1 MRNTIYRIL
10 YAAVLFC
17 VSFLLLEVFAA
28 GTSTQ
33 TTTRMSDAVLP
44 VVSMDTGSTVFN
56 TLYGLTQEQDP
67 GQMRTV
73 LTPIDSNRSI
83 GLQIRAYGQSISAL
97 SMEVRDITGDRLIEQ
112 EAVEVTLEE
121 DSVYKAQLAFK
132 NLISP
137 DTEYMLV
144 LRLSTEE
151 TQDIRYYTR
160 FMYTEDNE
168 VWDVAE
174 EALTFARTFHD
185 KTFDKTAEDYL
196 LTYLEPSDDVS
207 NSSLASVTLYNSAD
221 AVTWGDLNPTE
232 ITEPVY
238 SITDR
243 EGATVG
249 IRGTYYVSAPA
260 QNGEP
265 SQTLLF
271 RCEEFYELRKGTDRF
286 YLMDY
291 ERTMSQD
298 FDPQHPYGTSGGL
311 TIGITSSQI
320 QAVRNAQRT
329 VTAFVQDG
337 RLYEYS
343 SSEDLLIYIFGFDE
357 AGDTGERE
365 THAEHDIRILHVEED
380 GSTDF
385 LVYGYMNSGRH
396 EGKIGVSFYHY
407 SGEYHT
413 MEEKVFVPYSG
424 SWERLKDRIDQISH
438 YDVETGKLYLILDNA
453 LYEIDVNVCSL
464 RLVEGNLAEKSTV
477 ITSNGVLVAYAEE
490 EGGQTTGRIVLVN
503 LNGLNKTVV
512 EPPTGSYAV
521 PLGFLGQDLVYG
533 TTSRQEELQDVIG
546 SKITLMDHV
555 YIVDQELNVLEDYH
569 SEGYYV
575 TGCEVRDNQLVLDRV
590 QKNTSDDASETAYV
604 PAEADTI
611 SSADSSSTSSL
622 VQNVSFAGYGT
633 MKQLSLG
640 VTDWSDCQYMRPQEI
655 LYEGSRE
662 LSPRGSVQTGASSQ
676 STVSTES
683 EEPETEYFIYSCK
696 EYLGSTDRISTAIEQ
711 ADQERT
717 GVVVDKSGQYIWKN
731 TTQQRVEIDALTT
744 MESGAAMNNDSKAAC
759 LNAMLAYAE
768 EGTLQTD
775 ASDLLAEGKSVLEI
789 LSDQLQQSQTL
800 DLTGCSMDEVL
811 YYVEQGSPVYAA
823 AENGTAVLIVGY
835 GPENI
840 EVYDPSAGSVHLLAR
855 STASELFEKTGNQFI
870 SYM

>member
-17 VSFLLLEVFAA
+17 VAFLLMEVFAA

-33 TTTRMSDAVLP
+33 TTTEMSAAVLP

-73 LTPIDSNRSI
+73 LTPIDSDRTI
-83 GLQIRAYGQSISAL
+83 GLQIRAYGQTISAL

-112 EAVEVTLEE
+112 EAVEVTGGE
-121 DSVYKAQLAFK
+121 DSVYSAQLTFK

-144 LRLSTEE
+144 LRLSTED

-160 FMYTEDNE
+160 FVYTEDNSVSKE
-168 VWDVAE
+168 AE
-174 EALTFARTFHD
+174 EALTFARVFHD

-232 ITEPVY
+232 VTSPVY

-243 EGATVG
+243 EGETFG

-265 SQTLLF
+265 NQTLLF

-320 QAVRNAQRT
+320 QTMRNAQRSVT
-329 VTAFVQDG
+329 VFVQDG

-343 SSEDLLIYIFGFDE
+343 QPEDLLIYIFGFDE

-413 MEEKVFVPYSG
+413 MEEKVFVPCSG

-464 RLVEGNLAEKSTV
+464 RLVEGNLAEKATV
-477 ITSNGVLVAYAEE
+477 IASNGVLVAYAEE
-490 EGGQTTGRIVLVN
+490 EQGQATGRIILVN
-503 LNGLNKTVV
+503 LNGLNKTIV
-512 EPPTGSYAV
+512 EPEAGSYAV

-546 SKITLMDHV
+546 TKITLMEHV

-569 SEGYYV
+569 QEGYYV

-590 QKNTSDDASETAYV
+590 QKDTSEGASEMTYV
-604 PAEADTI
+604 PADPDTI
-611 SSADSSSTSSL
+611 TSADSSSTASL
-622 VQNVSFAGYGT
+622 VQSISSSGYGT
-633 MKQLSLG
+633 LKQLSLG

-662 LSPRGSVQTGASSQ
+662 LSPRSNVQTGEGTQ
-676 STVSTES
+676 SANRA
-683 EEPETEYFIYSCK
+683 ETAAQDEEYFIYSCK
-696 EYLGSTDRISTAIEQ
+696 EYLGSTDKISTAIEL
-711 ADQERT
+711 ADQQRT
-717 GVVVDKSGQYIWKN
+717 GVVVNESGQYIWKN
-731 TTQQRVEIDALTT
+731 TTVQRVEIEGLTNMEDAASL
-744 MESGAAMNNDSKAAC
+744 ENAQAAC
-759 LNAMLAYAE
+759 LKAMLTYAAPE
-768 EGTLQTD
+768 MTKTD
-775 ASDLLAEGKSVLEI
+775 IAGLLEEGKSVLEI
-789 LSDQLQQSQTL
+789 LSDALDDARIL
-800 DLTGCSMDEVL
+800 DLTACSMDEVL

-823 AENGTAVLIVGY
+823 VGDKSAVLIVGY

-840 EVYDPSAGSVHLLAR
+840 EVYDPAAGSVHLLAR
-855 STASELFEKTGNQFI
+855 SAASELFENAGNQFI
-870 SYM
+870 SYK

>member
-10 YAAVLFC
+10 YAAALFC
-17 VSFLLLEVFAA
+17 VSFLLMEVFAA

-33 TTTRMSDAVLP
+33 TTTEMSAAVLP
-44 VVSMDTGSTVFN
+44 VISMDTGSTVFN

-73 LTPIDSNRSI
+73 LTPIRSDRTI
-83 GLQIRAYGQSISAL
+83 GLQIRTYGQTVSAL
-97 SMEVRDITGDRLIEQ
+97 SMEVRDITGNRLIEQ
-112 EAVEVTLEE
+112 EAVTVTAGG
-121 DSVYKAQLAFK
+121 DSVCTAELSFK

-144 LRLSTEE
+144 LRLSTEQ

-160 FMYTEDNE
+160 FAYAEED
-168 VWDVAE
+168 DYCGDAE

-232 ITEPVY
+232 VTTPVY

-243 EGATVG
+243 EGETFGV
-249 IRGTYYVSAPA
+249 RGTYYVSAPA

-320 QAVRNAQRT
+320 QTMRNAQRT
-329 VTAFVQDG
+329 VTVFVQDS

-343 SSEDLLIYIFGFDE
+343 QSENQLIYIFGFDE

-453 LYEIDVNVCSL
+453 LYEIDVNACSL
-464 RLVEGNLAEKSTV
+464 RLVEGNLAEKSAV
-477 ITSNGVLVAYAEE
+477 IAENGVLAAYAEE
-490 EGGQTTGRIVLVN
+490 DQGEATGRIVLVN
-503 LNGLNKTVV
+503 LNGLNKTIV
-512 EPPTGSYAV
+512 EPQAGKYAV

-533 TTSRQEELQDVIG
+533 TASPQDELQGALGTSV
-546 SKITLMDHV
+546 TLMDHV

-569 SEGYYV
+569 QDGYYV

-590 QKNTSDDASETAYV
+590 QKNTSGAASQLAYV
-604 PAEADTI
+604 SADTDTI
-611 SSADSSSTSSL
+611 TSADASSTSSL
-622 VQNVSFAGYGT
+622 VQNVSVSGYGT
-633 MKQLSLG
+633 LKQLSLS

-662 LSPRGSVQTGASSQ
+662 LSPRGSAQTGQ
-676 STVSTES
+676 STQDADSAES
-683 EEPETEYFIYSCK
+683 SGQTTDYYIYSCK
-696 EYLGSTDRISTAIEQ
+696 EYLGSADRISTAIEL

-731 TTQQRVEIDALTT
+731 TTDQRAEIDALTT
-744 MESGAAMNNDSKAAC
+744 MESGASTENPRTAC
-759 LNAMLAYAE
+759 LQAMLAYAAAE
-768 EGTLQTD
+768 TYQDD
-775 ASDLLAEGKSVLEI
+775 ASELLAQGKSVLEI
-789 LSDQLQQSQTL
+789 LSDRLQDANVL
-800 DLTGCSMDEVL
+800 DLTSCTMEEVL
-811 YYVEQGSPVYAA
+811 YYVEQGCPVYAA
-823 AENGTAVLIVGY
+823 EANGADVLIIGY

-840 EVYDPSAGSVHLLAR
+840 EVYDPAAGSVHLLGRSAAR
-855 STASELFEKTGNQFI
+855 ELFENAGNQFV
-870 SYM
+870 SYR